1 MRWLVAYVVLAV
13 SPACEATLGAAPWS
27 WLPPGTGPFTGRA
40 LQQTECKT
48 RVAYSCDSTKTKIF
62 GNYYEGDCT
71 GDPVRSQEEEIA
83 RIGECVSSGSG
94 VGGTYIFVTCNE
106 SLEPMVA
113 QYSDSECASA
123 NGDPVNFALLCSES
137 CEQQYNS
144 SSFVKHTCSEG
155 SSDFTGTMYSDPAC
169 SEGNK
174 YQEGIGRSAVK
185 GGVIATERASEHCTN
200 G

>member
-27 WLPPGTGPFTGRA
+27 WLPPGTGPFT
-40 LQQTECKT
+40 
-48 RVAYSCDSTKTKIF
+48 VAYSCDSTKTKIF

-137 CEQQYNS
+137 CEREPPTLSTHMCDSLAQRAL
-144 SSFVKHTCSEG
+144 
-155 SSDFTGTMYSDPAC
+155 SDSY
-169 SEGNK
+169 GNPRL
-174 YQEGIGRSAVK
+174 GITPGGPGAYECK
-185 GGVIATERASEHCTN
+185 GVRVATAPDL
-200 G
+200 